1 MTIGVAVGVAGKSTG
16 GLTREL
22 GGIVDGEGVIAEVAA
37 GETVVPGDTEG
48 TVPET
53 GLEPAAL
60 PNEDEVKAGEAMP
73 LGVGV
78 GVAVEIL
85 PEVVGLAEVVFGN
98 GPETKGVPAELK
110 RGVFEMNG
118 TDTAL
123 GDSPAEAFMPG
134 IATAGVDVVDVV
146 EVEGG
151 LDSAAELTAVALVEL
166 PEVQDAFVP

>member
-1 MTIGVAVGVAGKSTG
+1 MAVGVAGKSTG

-37 GETVVPGDTEG
+37 GETVAPGDTEG

-98 GPETKGVPAELK
+98 GPETKGLAELK

-118 TDTAL
+118 TDAGL
-123 GDSPAEAFMPG
+123 GDSPAEGFTPG

-151 LDSAAELTAVALVEL
+151 LDSAAELTAVAPVEL